1 MKRSITISGHS
12 TSIFIEAEFWQAL
25 KEISAQKGISVPAL
39 IGEIDMDSANAE
51 GVNHNLSSRIRV
63 YVLEYYKK
71 RCEDKE
77 HKLNLIL
84 K

>member
-25 KEISAQKGISVPAL
+25 KEIAAEKEMSVPAL
-39 IGEIDMDSANAE
+39 IGQIDEDS
-51 GVNHNLSSRIRV
+51 VNGENTANLSSRIRV
-63 YVLEYYKK
+63 YVLQYYQRKWGDN
-71 RCEDKE
+71 ELG
-77 HKLNLIL
+77 HL